1 MKLAGV
7 QPPVTLTQ
15 SLQSERVSQIGLKK
29 SADTVNETGQT
40 FNELLQSLSQSQNES
55 DTLLQ
60 KLAAGEDVDLH
71 QVMIASEKTSVSFQV
86 ALSIRDRL
94 VEAYREVMRTNV

>member
-15 SLQSERVSQIGLKK
+15 SLQSERVSQIGQKK

>member
-1 MKLAGV
+1 MKLSAV

-15 SLQSERVSQIGLKK
+15 SIQSERLSQIGQKN
-29 SADTVNETGQT
+29 STNTVNETGQT